1 MKKQPRVERDLQVA
15 EQSKAERAQLFLR
28 MEQELRTRLD
38 ELGAM
43 CGRTASQFVVE
54 AMRRYG
60 DVLVDVMLD
69 EDQDIE
75 QTRQRH
81 RDQLRAKIQS
91 SRR

>member
-1 MKKQPRVERDLQVA
+1 MKKQPKVERDLQPE
-15 EQSKAERAQLFLR
+15 EQLKAERAKLFLR

-38 ELGAM
+38 ELGAE

-60 DVLVDVMLD
+60 DVLAGAILD
-69 EDQDIE
+69 EDREIE
-75 QTRQRH
+75 ETRQRH